1 MTRGVLIFA
10 QNNAEIDYAKI
21 SLFAAKRVKEYLGVP
36 VSLITDSSNWL
47 KQSQP
52 DAESVFDQIIE
63 IWTETHQTKKF
74 YDGSLAAKTL
84 TWKNLSRGDC
94 CHLSPYDET
103 LVIDSDFII
112 SSPTLKNIWNNQNDF
127 LIYND
132 SFDLANWRDD
142 RSFRYLNQHSIP
154 FYWATAFYFKKTT
167 ATWAFFDLIKNI
179 KLNWNYYRLLYNID
193 STIFRNDFAFSIA
206 IHIFNG
212 NIDSPVVAILPGKKF
227 YTLDKD
233 VMIDISDNKFKFLLE
248 NFVKLTKMHMT
259 LKKIICDTH
268 SNISHYVLAKLAHFR
283 HTYLRNRFG

>member
-36 VSLITDSSNWL
+36 VSLVTDSADWL
-47 KQSQP
+47 KKSQP
-52 DAESVFDQIIE
+52 DAELVFDQIIE
-63 IWTETHQTKKF
+63 IWTETQQTKKF

-84 TWKNLSRGDC
+84 TWKNLSRSDC
-94 CHLSPYDET
+94 CYLSPYDET

-112 SSPTLKNIWNNQNDF
+112 SSPTLKNIWDNQHDF
-127 LIYND
+127 LIYKD

-193 STIFRNDFAFSIA
+193 STVFRNDFAFSIA
-206 IHIFNG
+206 IHMMGEDFAT
-212 NIDSPVVAILPGKKF
+212 SLPGKMN
-227 YTLDKD
+227 YILDRD
-233 VMIDISDNKFKFLLE
+233 ILLEIDNSKLKFLVE
-248 NFVKLTKMHMT
+248 KKNYNGEYTAVKTSNLDVHVMNKYSLTRC
-259 LKKIICDTH
+259 IDGVA
-268 SNISHYVLAKLAHFR
+268 NE
-283 HTYLRNRFG
+283 

>member
-36 VSLITDSSNWL
+36 VSLVTDSAGWL

-52 DAESVFDQIIE
+52 DAEQVFDQIIE

-74 YDGSLAAKTL
+74 YDASLAVKTL
-84 TWKNLSRGDC
+84 TWKNLSRVDC
-94 CHLSPYDET
+94 CFLSPYDET

-112 SSPTLKNIWNNQNDF
+112 SSPTLKNIWDNQNDF
-127 LIYND
+127 LIYKD

-154 FYWATAFYFKKTT
+154 FYWATAFYFKKTA

-193 STIFRNDFAFSIA
+193 STVFRNDFAFSIA
-206 IHIFNG
+206 IHMMGEDFAT
-212 NIDSPVVAILPGKKF
+212 PLPGKMN
-227 YTLDKD
+227 YILDRD
-233 VMIDISDNKFKFLLE
+233 ILLDIDNS
-248 NFVKLTKMHMT
+248 KLTFLVERKNFNGEYT
-259 LKKIICDTH
+259 AVKT
-268 SNISHYVLAKLAHFR
+268 SNIDVHVMNKYSLTRCIDGVV
-283 HTYLRNRFG
+283 NE

>member
-36 VSLITDSSNWL
+36 VSLVTDSAGWL

-52 DAESVFDQIIE
+52 DAELVFDQIIE

-74 YDGSLAAKTL
+74 YDGSLAVKTL
-84 TWKNLSRGDC
+84 TWKNLSRSDC
-94 CHLSPYDET
+94 CFLSPYDET

-112 SSPTLKNIWNNQNDF
+112 SSPTLKNIWDNQNDF
-127 LIYND
+127 LIYKD

-154 FYWATAFYFKKTT
+154 FYWATAFYFKKT
-167 ATWAFFDLIKNI
+167 ASTWAFFDLIKNI

-193 STIFRNDFAFSIA
+193 STVFRNDFAFSIA
-206 IHIFNG
+206 IHMMGEDFAT
-212 NIDSPVVAILPGKKF
+212 PLPGKMN
-227 YTLDKD
+227 YILDRD
-233 VMIDISDNKFKFLLE
+233 ILLEIDNAKLKFLVE
-248 NFVKLTKMHMT
+248 KKNYNGEYTAVKTSNLDVHVMNKYSLTRC
-259 LKKIICDTH
+259 IDGVV
-268 SNISHYVLAKLAHFR
+268 NE
-283 HTYLRNRFG
+283 

>member
-21 SLFAAKRVKEYLGVP
+21 SLFSAKRVKEYLGVP
-36 VSLITDSSNWL
+36 VSLVTDSAGWL

-52 DAESVFDQIIE
+52 DAEQVFDQIIE

-74 YDGSLAAKTL
+74 YDGSLAVKTL
-84 TWKNLSRGDC
+84 TWKNLSRVDC
-94 CHLSPYDET
+94 CFLSPYDET

-112 SSPTLKNIWNNQNDF
+112 SSPTLKNIWDNQNDF
-127 LIYND
+127 LIYKD

-154 FYWATAFYFKKTT
+154 FYWATAFYFKKTA

-193 STIFRNDFAFSIA
+193 STVFRNDFAFSIA
-206 IHIFNG
+206 IHMMGEDFAT
-212 NIDSPVVAILPGKKF
+212 PLPGKMN
-227 YTLDKD
+227 YILDRD
-233 VMIDISDNKFKFLLE
+233 ILLDIDNS
-248 NFVKLTKMHMT
+248 KLTFLVERKNFNGEYT
-259 LKKIICDTH
+259 AVKT
-268 SNISHYVLAKLAHFR
+268 SNLDVHVMNKYSLTRCIDGVV
-283 HTYLRNRFG
+283 NE

>member
-36 VSLITDSSNWL
+36 VSLVTDSASWL

-52 DAESVFDQIIE
+52 DAEQVFDQIIE

-74 YDGSLAAKTL
+74 YDGSLAVKTL
-84 TWKNLSRGDC
+84 TWKNLSRVDC
-94 CHLSPYDET
+94 CFLSPYDET

-112 SSPTLKNIWNNQNDF
+112 SSPTLKNIWDNQNDF
-127 LIYND
+127 LIYKD

-154 FYWATAFYFKKTT
+154 FYWATAFYFKKTA

-193 STIFRNDFAFSIA
+193 STVFRNDFAFSIA
-206 IHIFNG
+206 IHMMGEDFAT
-212 NIDSPVVAILPGKKF
+212 PLPGKMN
-227 YTLDKD
+227 YILDR
-233 VMIDISDNKFKFLLE
+233 DILLDI
-248 NFVKLTKMHMT
+248 NNSKLTFLVERKNFNGEYT
-259 LKKIICDTH
+259 AVKT
-268 SNISHYVLAKLAHFR
+268 SNLDVHVMNKYSLTRCIDGVV
-283 HTYLRNRFG
+283 NE

>member
-36 VSLITDSSNWL
+36 VSLVTDSASWL

-52 DAESVFDQIIE
+52 DAEQVFDQIIE

-74 YDGSLAAKTL
+74 YDGSLAVKTL
-84 TWKNLSRGDC
+84 TWKNLSRVDC
-94 CHLSPYDET
+94 CFLSPYDET

-112 SSPTLKNIWNNQNDF
+112 SSPTLKNIWDNQNDF
-127 LIYND
+127 LIYKD

-154 FYWATAFYFKKTT
+154 FYWATAFYFKKTA

-193 STIFRNDFAFSIA
+193 STVFRNDFAFSIA
-206 IHIFNG
+206 IHMMGKDF
-212 NIDSPVVAILPGKKF
+212 AIPLPGKMN
-227 YTLDKD
+227 YILDRD
-233 VMIDISDNKFKFLLE
+233 ILLDIDNS
-248 NFVKLTKMHMT
+248 KLTFLVERKNFNGEYT
-259 LKKIICDTH
+259 AVKT
-268 SNISHYVLAKLAHFR
+268 SNLDVHVMNKYSLTRCIDGVV
-283 HTYLRNRFG
+283 NE

>member
-21 SLFAAKRVKEYLGVP
+21 ALFAARRVKEYLGVP
-36 VSLITDSSNWL
+36 VSLITDSAGWL

-52 DAESVFDQIIE
+52 DAEQVFDQIIE

-84 TWKNLSRGDC
+84 TWKNLSRVDC
-94 CHLSPYDET
+94 CLLSPYDET

-112 SSPTLKNIWNNQNDF
+112 SSTTLNNIWNNQHDF
-127 LIYND
+127 LIYKD
-132 SFDLANWRDD
+132 SFDLASWRDD

-154 FYWATAFYFKKTT
+154 FYWATAFYFKKTA

-206 IHIFNG
+206 IHIMNG
-212 NIDSPVVAILPGKKF
+212 KTNGEFAVELPGTMTYIHDRDVLLKIAKDKMNFLIEKKDHLGE
-227 YTLDKD
+227 YIAAKTTGID
-233 VMIDISDNKFKFLLE
+233 VHVMNKYSLIRVIDGE
-248 NFVKLTKMHMT
+248 Q
-259 LKKIICDTH
+259 
-268 SNISHYVLAKLAHFR
+268 YV
-283 HTYLRNRFG
+283 

>member
-36 VSLITDSSNWL
+36 VSLVTDSASWL

-52 DAESVFDQIIE
+52 DAEQVFDQIIE

-74 YDGSLAAKTL
+74 YDGSLAVKTL
-84 TWKNLSRGDC
+84 TWKNLSRVDC
-94 CHLSPYDET
+94 CFLSPYDET

-112 SSPTLKNIWNNQNDF
+112 SSPTLKNIWDNQNDF
-127 LIYND
+127 LIYKD

-154 FYWATAFYFKKTT
+154 FYWATAFYFKKTA

-193 STIFRNDFAFSIA
+193 STVFRNDFAFSIA
-206 IHIFNG
+206 IHMMGEDFAT
-212 NIDSPVVAILPGKKF
+212 PLPGKMNYILDRDILLEIDNAKLKF
-227 YTLDKD
+227 LVEKKNYNGEYTAIKTSNLDVH
-233 VMIDISDNKFKFLLE
+233 VMNKFS
-248 NFVKLTKMHMT
+248 LTRCIDGVVHE
-259 LKKIICDTH
+259 
-268 SNISHYVLAKLAHFR
+268 
-283 HTYLRNRFG
+283 

>member
-36 VSLITDSSNWL
+36 VSLVTDSAGWL

-52 DAESVFDQIIE
+52 DAEQVFDQIIE

-74 YDGSLAAKTL
+74 YDGSLAVKTL
-84 TWKNLSRGDC
+84 TWKNLSRVDC
-94 CHLSPYDET
+94 CFLSPYDET

-112 SSPTLKNIWNNQNDF
+112 SSPTLKNIWDNQNDF
-127 LIYND
+127 LIYKD

-154 FYWATAFYFKKTT
+154 FYWATAFYFKKTA

-193 STIFRNDFAFSIA
+193 STVFRNDFAFSIA
-206 IHIFNG
+206 IHMMGEDFAT
-212 NIDSPVVAILPGKKF
+212 PLPGKMN
-227 YTLDKD
+227 YILDRD
-233 VMIDISDNKFKFLLE
+233 ILLDIDNS
-248 NFVKLTKMHMT
+248 KLTFLVERKNFNGEYT
-259 LKKIICDTH
+259 AVKT
-268 SNISHYVLAKLAHFR
+268 SNIDVHVMNKYSLTRCIDGVV
-283 HTYLRNRFG
+283 NE

>member
-10 QNNAEIDYAKI
+10 QNNSEIDYAKI

-36 VSLITDSSNWL
+36 VSLITDSASWL

-52 DAESVFDQIIE
+52 DAETVFDQIIE
-63 IWTETHQTKKF
+63 IWTDTHQTKKF

-84 TWKNLSRGDC
+84 TWKNLSRVDC
-94 CHLSPYDET
+94 CFLSPYDET

-112 SSPTLKNIWNNQNDF
+112 SSSTLKNIWSSQHDF
-127 LIYND
+127 LIYKD

-154 FYWATAFYFKKTT
+154 FYWATAFYFKKTS

-193 STIFRNDFAFSIA
+193 STVFRNDFAFSIA
-206 IHIFNG
+206 IHMMGEDFAA
-212 NIDSPVVAILPGKKF
+212 PLPGKMN
-227 YTLDKD
+227 YILDRD
-233 VMIDISDNKFKFLLE
+233 ILLDIDKSKLKFLVE
-248 NFVKLTKMHMT
+248 KKNYNGEYTAVKT
-259 LKKIICDTH
+259 
-268 SNISHYVLAKLAHFR
+268 SNIDVHVMNKYSLTRCIDGVV
-283 HTYLRNRFG
+283 NE